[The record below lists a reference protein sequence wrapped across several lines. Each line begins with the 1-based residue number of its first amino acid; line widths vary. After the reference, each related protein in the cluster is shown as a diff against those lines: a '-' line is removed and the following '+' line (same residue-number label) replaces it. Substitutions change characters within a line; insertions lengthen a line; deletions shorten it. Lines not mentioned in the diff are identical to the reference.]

1 MNADAHLHL
10 VLAERECRR
19 PGRRNGAAGQ
29 SHPHRAGPGIDPLA
43 QRRTAFEIYAPLGG
57 GADDLLDNERA
68 GHAAAASAV
77 GRALD
82 GDIVIGDDGG
92 GAALRE
98 LGGHLE
104 IHAVPGIV
112 LDDEEDPGL
121 ARDRLRRLDDLIG
134 RRGGED
140 LARTGGVEH
149 AIAYESGVQRFVT
162 AAAARDERHFVR
174 VQLAAPQKLP
184 FRPENDDIGVRGG
197 EAVEALGNDR
207 LGRID
212 ELLHGAYLS
221 S

>member
-1 MNADAHLHL
+1 MRRPVCPEMIAEIAHDRRRHLLRDRVGARQLYAPTPRLAMNADAHLHL

-92 GAALRE
+92 GAA
-98 LGGHLE
+98 
-104 IHAVPGIV
+104 AP
-112 LDDEEDPGL
+112 
-121 ARDRLRRLDDLIG
+121 
-134 RRGGED
+134 
-140 LARTGGVEH
+140 RTSA
-149 AIAYESGVQRFVT
+149 AISKFMQSPA
-162 AAAARDERHFVR
+162 
-174 VQLAAPQKLP
+174 
-184 FRPENDDIGVRGG
+184 
-197 EAVEALGNDR
+197 
-207 LGRID
+207 
-212 ELLHGAYLS
+212 
-221 S
+221 